1 MALIQTPESCSSS
14 FPSLS
19 YVCIGVVV
27 DRTETV
33 DSLMVIGMVL
43 LFISNYINS
52 IDPEITA
59 DAQS

>member
-1 MALIQTPESCSSS
+1 MYRGSR
-14 FPSLS
+14 
-19 YVCIGVVV
+19 

-33 DSLMVIGMVL
+33 DTLMVIGMVL
-43 LFISNYINS
+43 LIISIYINS